1 MPAAASTTVS
11 RHAGATSRAPAPIGP
26 YSQSVRIGRLVH
38 AAGQGA
44 DDPATGALAGA
55 DIESQ
60 TRQCLRNLEA
70 VLAASGASLDDVVRV
85 GVFLA
90 HRSDFEGMNSVYRT
104 VFADPPPARTT
115 VYVGLPADLRVEIDA
130 LAVLP
135 E

>member
-1 MPAAASTTVS
+1 MREPGVTTD
-11 RHAGATSRAPAPIGP
+11 APAPIGP

-44 DDPATGALAGA
+44 DDPATGTLAGP
-55 DIESQ
+55 DIETQ

-70 VLAASGASLDDVVRV
+70 VLAASGATLDDVLRV
-85 GVFLA
+85 GVFLT
-90 HRSDFEGMNSVYRT
+90 HRSDFEGMNAVYRT
-104 VFADPPPARTT
+104 VFSDPPPARTT
-115 VYVGLPADLRVEIDA
+115 VYVGLPGDLRVEIDA